1 MLPMQCLS
9 AEVDIMDEIT
19 NALKIADTAIKT
31 VRIIDVVRKIVIA
44 GAAVGCGVFVV
55 RLFRK

>member
-1 MLPMQCLS
+1 MQCLS

-44 GAAVGCGVFVV
+44 GAAVSYGVFVM